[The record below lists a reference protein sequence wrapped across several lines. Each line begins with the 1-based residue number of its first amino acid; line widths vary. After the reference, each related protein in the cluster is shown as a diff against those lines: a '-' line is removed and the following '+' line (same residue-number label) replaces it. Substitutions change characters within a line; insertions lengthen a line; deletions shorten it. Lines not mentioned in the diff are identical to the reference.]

1 MWIFRWLLGAAC
13 VMVGIGF
20 AMQNSGQMVSVTL
33 LHWKSQDTPLWVVL
47 YLAFSIGVFFWL
59 VVTMFQSLSVKTEN
73 QRMIKETRRL
83 KEELDR
89 LRNISIEEAMT
100 FLETRAKLSKK
111 E

>member
-1 MWIFRWLLGAAC
+1 MWILRWLLGAAC
-13 VMVGIGF
+13 IILGIGF
-20 AMQNSGQMVSVTL
+20 AMQNSQQLVTVTL
-33 LHWKSQDTPLWVVL
+33 LQWKSHETPLWVVL
-47 YLAFSIGVFFWL
+47 YLAFSVGVFFWL
-59 VVTMFQSLSVKTEN
+59 VITMFQSLSVKTEN
-73 QRMIKETRRL
+73 QRLVKETKRL